1 METIYDKRQWLMGAT
16 CQFHVQL
23 TIHIQALCQGG
34 VFDRYPGAKIIVGHL
49 GENIVRLFF
58 CAVSLIRAYAHCA
71 RRFTCPQMGENE
83 GFPNGK
89 DVRLLFPQCT
99 TLERFSNE

>member
-1 METIYDKRQWLMGAT
+1 MGAT

-49 GENIVRLFF
+49 GENIV
-58 CAVSLIRAYAHCA
+58 SLVPPFVGLIVAYAHCA
-71 RRFTCPQMGENE
+71 RGFACREMGENE
-83 GFPNGK
+83 GFPDGK
-89 DVRLLFPQCT
+89 DVRLLFP
-99 TLERFSNE
+99 